1 MIIWKHSR
9 LRFYILNA
17 LWNYKFW
24 LFSEKIFKERS
35 YEVNLE
41 TELDLDDLDVTG
53 KMIYKKKKINKR
65 RFIGYMYDGMMY
77 LDNPGFKHTV
87 DKDTWKA
94 WKNKGLIK

>member
-1 MIIWKHSR
+1 MKWKTSK

-24 LFSEKIFKERS
+24 LFAEKKFKEHV
-35 YEVNLE
+35 YEVNE
-41 TELDLDDLDVTG
+41 EEFNLDNLDVTG
-53 KMIYKKKKINKR
+53 KMLYKKTKVFQR
-65 RFIGYMYDGMMY
+65 RFIGYMYNGLLH

-87 DKDTWKA
+87 DKESWTA

>member
-1 MIIWKHSR
+1 MKWETSK

-24 LFSEKIFKERS
+24 LFSEKKFKKHT
-35 YEVNLE
+35 YEINAEKFNLDN
-41 TELDLDDLDVTG
+41 LDETG
-53 KMIYKKKKINKR
+53 KMLYKKIKVSKR
-65 RFIGYMYDGMMY
+65 RFLGYMYNGLLH

-87 DKDTWKA
+87 NKETWMS